1 VNAGTPKGEVG
12 VVVGTPG
19 DKMVQ
24 QQYQSGFA
32 FVKTVAQ
39 ANALLQ
45 NRSRPNGI
53 DKSAD
58 KM

>member
-1 VNAGTPKGEVG
+1 VYAGTPKGKVG
-12 VVVGTPG
+12 VVVGTPWN
-19 DKMVQ
+19 KMVQ
-24 QQYQSGFA
+24 QQYQSGFV

-39 ANALLQ
+39 TDALLQ
-45 NRSRPNGI
+45 YGSRPNGI

>member
-1 VNAGTPKGEVG
+1 VNACTPKGEVG
-12 VVVGTPG
+12 VVVRTPG

-39 ANALLQ
+39 TDTLLQ
-45 NRSRPNGI
+45 YGSRPNGI